1 MAAPQFTD
9 FLPQETLDV
18 GGEEYVVTAM
28 SATDGLLFMEKYQAD
43 MDSGKSD
50 LKVMKGVIM
59 GYVTK
64 DNKMIDAKRF
74 DILFARKY
82 MHLQQLYAEVIKYNF
97 ADVFQA
103 PGTEEQ

>member
-9 FLPQETLDV
+9 FLPQETLEV

-28 SATDGLLFMEKYQAD
+28 SATDGLAFMEKYQAD

-50 LKVMKGVIM
+50 LKVMKGVIKA
-59 GYVTK
+59 YVTK
-64 DNKMIDAKRF
+64 ENKIIDDKRF
-74 DILFARKY
+74 DIIFARKY

-103 PGTEEQ
+103 PGTDE

>member
-1 MAAPQFTD
+1 MAAPQFVD
-9 FLPQETLDV
+9 FLPQETLEV

-28 SATDGLLFMEKYQAD
+28 SATDGLAFMEKYQAD

-50 LKVMKGVIM
+50 LKVMKGVIKA
-59 GYVTK
+59 YVTK
-64 DNKMIDAKRF
+64 ENKIIDDKRF
-74 DILFARKY
+74 DIIFARKY

-103 PGTEEQ
+103 PGTDE